1 MGYDRLLGVL
11 VAQQKVVVEADA
23 LAGEDG
29 MTKADAG
36 AGSNPVSIS
45 LWPYKNILDGASAA
59 KKQR

>member
-45 LWPYKNILDGASAA
+45 L
-59 KKQR
+59 